1 MKIQSNIFN
10 NCSEN
15 EINMILSH
23 LCLPIKT
30 YEKGEYIYRVGDS
43 VRNIGIVVSGSVCI
57 ENVDIVG
64 NKSVLAVAQSGE
76 IFAEAYACV
85 ENQPILVDVVAA
97 ERCEILFLC
106 VERLFDGKIN
116 CTCKDKIIKN
126 LVMISSSK
134 NIRLSRRI
142 FHTSSKTVRGRV
154 MSYLS
159 QQAAVQGSK
168 SITVPFNRQ
177 QMADYLSLD
186 RSALSKELGKM
197 KRDGIIDYY
206 KNSFKL
212 LK

>member
-1 MKIQSNIFN
+1 M
-10 NCSEN
+10 
-15 EINMILSH
+15 NMILSH
-23 LCLPIKT
+23 LCLPIKA

-43 VRNIGIVVSGSVCI
+43 VRNIGIVISGSVCI

-85 ENQPILVDVVAA
+85 ENQPILVDVVVA
-97 ERCEILFLC
+97 EQCEILFLC

-159 QQAAVQGSK
+159 QQSTVQGSK
-168 SITVPFNRQ
+168 SVTVPFNRQ

>member
-1 MKIQSNIFN
+1 
-10 NCSEN
+10 
-15 EINMILSH
+15 MILSH
-23 LCLPIKT
+23 LCLPIRT

-106 VERLFDGKIN
+106 VKRLFDGKTN

-159 QQAAVQGSK
+159 QQAAVQDSK

>member
-1 MKIQSNIFN
+1 
-10 NCSEN
+10 
-15 EINMILSH
+15 MILSH
-23 LCLPIKT
+23 LCLPIKA

-43 VRNIGIVVSGSVCI
+43 VRNIGIVISGSVCI

-64 NKSVLAVAQSGE
+64 NKSVLAVARSGE

-85 ENQPILVDVVAA
+85 DVVAA
-97 ERCEILFLC
+97 EQCEILFLC
-106 VERLFDGKIN
+106 VERLFDGKTN

-159 QQAAVQGSK
+159 QQSTVQGSR
-168 SITVPFNRQ
+168 SVTVPFNRQ

>member
-1 MKIQSNIFN
+1 
-10 NCSEN
+10 
-15 EINMILSH
+15 MILSH

-106 VERLFDGKIN
+106 VERLFDGKTN
-116 CTCKDKIIKN
+116 CTCKDKIIKKSCYDK
-126 LVMISSSK
+126 LVKKHQAVAQDFSHFIK
-134 NIRLSRRI
+134 NGAR
-142 FHTSSKTVRGRV
+142 
-154 MSYLS
+154 
-159 QQAAVQGSK
+159 QGDV
-168 SITVPFNRQ
+168 VPFSTSGCSRQ
-177 QMADYLSLD
+177 
-186 RSALSKELGKM
+186 
-197 KRDGIIDYY
+197 
-206 KNSFKL
+206 
-212 LK
+212 

>member
-1 MKIQSNIFN
+1 
-10 NCSEN
+10 
-15 EINMILSH
+15 MILSH
-23 LCLPIKT
+23 LCLPVKS
-30 YEKGEYIYRVGDS
+30 YEKGEYIYRVGD
-43 VRNIGIVVSGSVCI
+43 RIDNIGIVASGSVRI

-76 IFAEAYACV
+76 IFAEAYACA

-106 VERLFDGKIN
+106 VERLFDDKIN

-126 LVMISSSK
+126 LVVIGSSK
-134 NIRLSRRI
+134 NIKLSRKI

-168 SITVPFNRQ
+168 SVTVPFNRQ